1 MSSTE
6 NYLWTLGASQP
17 RFFPVMKSLIHRESH
32 LEVGGI
38 VLVDNSLSPHGG
50 VLVDRVASPEEAA
63 RMIKGLPRLAVREQ
77 IARECVNIA
86 YGFFSPLEGFMG
98 QADVDS
104 VVRNMTLAS
113 GYVWSIPIVM
123 DVSNDELTSL
133 GVGVGDSVLLTNQEQ
148 PLAVLEVD
156 EIFSYDK
163 ELMAGHGYG
172 TNDLA
177 HPGVM
182 RTNSLE
188 DTFVSGPITLVNPPV
203 INPPFDEFW
212 KTPAR

>member
-86 YGFFSPLEGFMG
+86 YGFFSPLE
-98 QADVDS
+98 
-104 VVRNMTLAS
+104 
-113 GYVWSIPIVM
+113 
-123 DVSNDELTSL
+123 
-133 GVGVGDSVLLTNQEQ
+133 
-148 PLAVLEVD
+148 
-156 EIFSYDK
+156 
-163 ELMAGHGYG
+163 
-172 TNDLA
+172 
-177 HPGVM
+177 
-182 RTNSLE
+182 
-188 DTFVSGPITLVNPPV
+188 
-203 INPPFDEFW
+203 
-212 KTPAR
+212 